1 MRERIGALAFACLL
15 LVFAGFL
22 AAVLATPSAA
32 QSPPA
37 PPPPP
42 TTTPPTTTTTTTPT
56 PEPPPEFIPQ
66 GVTVGGVN
74 VGGLLLDQA
83 YREVQDAAGDPL
95 VLAFK
100 GRTFVISPRRL
111 GTKMLVRQAVND
123 ALEAVPGEA
132 VQLPVRIRG
141 QAVRAYV
148 RNLAEEI
155 DRKPVDAR
163 FRLRNERPWIGRE
176 KPGRK
181 LDVLRATKDVVRAL
195 AGNDRDLITLH
206 AKTIKPRVTRRSLS
220 TPVIVIHRES
230 RRLRL
235 YRGMRLWRNF
245 GIAVGQSSYPTPIG
259 RFEIIV
265 MHRNP
270 WWFPPASPWAQ
281 GSAPIPPGPGNPLG
295 TRWMGLSSPG
305 VGIHGTPDPASIG
318 YSASHGCIRMHIP
331 SAEWLFRRVSP
342 GTPVY
347 ILRS

>member
-1 MRERIGALAFACLL
+1 MRERSGVLAFACLPL
-15 LVFAGFL
+15 GLAGLL
-22 AAVLATPSAA
+22 AAFVLASPSGA
-32 QSPPA
+32 QSPPPPTT

-42 TTTPPTTTTTTTPT
+42 TTTTVPPPV
-56 PEPPPEFIPQ
+56 EPPPEFIPQ

-83 YREVQDAAGDPL
+83 YREVEDASGDPL

-100 GRTFVISPRRL
+100 GRTFVISPKKL
-111 GTKMLVRQAVND
+111 GARMLVRQAVND

-132 VQLPVRIRG
+132 VGLPVRIRG
-141 QAVRAYV
+141 DAVRAYV
-148 RNLAEEI
+148 RKLAREL
-155 DRKPVDAR
+155 DRKAVDAR
-163 FRLRNERPWIGRE
+163 FRFRNHRPWISRE
-176 KPGRK
+176 RPGRK
-181 LDVLRATKDVVRAL
+181 LDHLRATKNIVDAL
-195 AGNDRDLITLH
+195 ARNKRELIVLR

-220 TPVIVIHRES
+220 APVIVIHRES
-230 RRLRL
+230 KRLRL
-235 YRGMRLWRNF
+235 YRGMRLLRNF
-245 GIAVGQSSYPTPIG
+245 GIATGQASYPTPIG

-270 WWFPPASPWAQ
+270 WWFPPDSDWAR
-281 GSAPIPPGPGNPLG
+281 GAAPVPPGSGNPLG

-331 SAEWLFRRVSP
+331 SAEWLFTHVSV

-347 ILRS
+347 IVRS

>member
-1 MRERIGALAFACLL
+1 MRERIGALTFACLL
-15 LVFAGFL
+15 LVLAGF
-22 AAVLATPSAA
+22 AAASVLATSSAA
-32 QSPPA
+32 QSPPPPTQ
-37 PPPPP
+37 PPPLP
-42 TTTPPTTTTTTTPT
+42 TTTTTPT

-66 GVTVGGVN
+66 GVTIGGVN

-83 YREVQDAAGDPL
+83 YREVQDASTDPL

-100 GRTFVISPRRL
+100 GRTFLISPKKL
-111 GTKMLVRQAVND
+111 GTKMLVRQALNE

-132 VQLPVRIRG
+132 VRLPVRVRG
-141 QAVRAYV
+141 DAVRAYV
-148 RNLAEEI
+148 RSLAREL

-163 FRLRNERPWIGRE
+163 FRLRNERPWITRDR
-176 KPGRK
+176 PGRK
-181 LDVLRATKDVVRAL
+181 LDVLRTTKDIVHAL
-195 AGNDRDLITLH
+195 ANNDRDLITLH
-206 AKTIKPRVTRRSLS
+206 AKTLKPRVTRRSLS

-245 GIAVGQSSYPTPIG
+245 GIAVGQSSWPTPIG
-259 RFEIIV
+259 NFEIVV

-270 WWFPPASPWAQ
+270 WWFPPASSWAQ
-281 GSAPIPPGPGNPLG
+281 GAAPIPPGPGNPLG

-305 VGIHGTPDPASIG
+305 VGIHGTPDAASIG

-331 SAEWLFRRVSP
+331 SAEWLFKRVTV
-342 GTPVY
+342 GTQVY

>member
-15 LVFAGFL
+15 LVLAGF
-22 AAVLATPSAA
+22 AAASVLTTSSAA
-32 QSPPA
+32 QSPPPPTQ

-42 TTTPPTTTTTTTPT
+42 TTTTTPP

-83 YREVQDAAGDPL
+83 YREVEDASADPL
-95 VLAFK
+95 VLAFA
-100 GRTFVISPRRL
+100 GRTFVISPKKL
-111 GTKMLVRQAVND
+111 GTRMLVRQAVND

-132 VQLPVRIRG
+132 VHLPVRVRG
-141 QAVRAYV
+141 DAVRAYV
-148 RNLAEEI
+148 RSLAKEL
-155 DRKPVDAR
+155 DRKPIDAR
-163 FRLRNERPWIGRE
+163 FRLRRERPWISRE
-176 KPGRK
+176 RRGRK
-181 LDVLRATKDVVRAL
+181 LDVLRTTKDIVDAL
-195 AGNDRDLITLH
+195 ATNDRDLITLRV
-206 AKTIKPRVTRRSLS
+206 KKLKPRVTRRSLT

-235 YRGMRLWRNF
+235 FRGMRLWRDF
-245 GIAVGQSSYPTPIG
+245 GIAVGQSSWPTPIG

-270 WWFPPASPWAQ
+270 WWFPPASSWAQ
-281 GSAPIPPGPGNPLG
+281 GASPIPPGAGNPLG

-305 VGIHGTPDPASIG
+305 VGIHGTPDAASIG

-331 SAEWLFRRVSP
+331 SAEWLFRRVTV

>member
-1 MRERIGALAFACLL
+1 MRERIGVLTFACLL
-15 LVFAGFL
+15 LVLAGF
-22 AAVLATPSAA
+22 AAASVLATSSAA
-32 QSPPA
+32 QSPPPPTQ

-42 TTTPPTTTTTTTPT
+42 TTTTTPT

-83 YREVQDAAGDPL
+83 YREVQDASADPL

-100 GRTFVISPRRL
+100 GRTFLISPKKL
-111 GTKMLVRQAVND
+111 GTKMLVRQALND
-123 ALEAVPGEA
+123 ALGAVPGES
-132 VQLPVRIRG
+132 VRLPVRVRG
-141 QAVRAYV
+141 DAVRAYV
-148 RNLAEEI
+148 RSLAKEL
-155 DRKPVDAR
+155 DRRPVDAR
-163 FRLRNERPWIGRE
+163 FRLRNERPWITRDR
-176 KPGRK
+176 PGRK
-181 LDVLRATKDVVRAL
+181 LDVLRTTKDIVHAL
-195 AGNDRDLITLH
+195 ANNDRDLIALQ
-206 AKTIKPRVTRRSLS
+206 AKTLKPRVTRRSLS

-245 GIAVGQSSYPTPIG
+245 GIAVGQSSWPTPIG
-259 RFEIIV
+259 NFEIVV

-270 WWFPPASPWAQ
+270 WWFPPASSWAL
-281 GSAPIPPGPGNPLG
+281 GAAPIPPGPGNPLG

-305 VGIHGTPDPASIG
+305 VGIHGTPDAASIG

-331 SAEWLFRRVSP
+331 SAEWLFKRVTV